1 MVNYW
6 EGGLRCFDGMM
17 NRGQGEVYK
26 YKDKTTNEEVVIKK
40 FGNLGDEK
48 AKSAFEKESGIL
60 KNLKSRHIVRYYDSF
75 LTKDKEYWVGPF
87 VVC

>member
-17 NRGQGEVYK
+17 SRGQGKVYK
-26 YKDKTTNEEVVIKK
+26 YKDKTSKEQVVIKK
-40 FGNLGDEK
+40 YGKPSDET
-48 AKSAFEKESGIL
+48 SFESERSL
-60 KNLKSRHIVRYYDSF
+60 LKSLHSEHIVRYYDSF

-87 VVC
+87 